1 MSAIA
6 LSDQEGLSPL
16 KQTRVGPHP
25 LSPLGG
31 CLKMG
36 PMTSDFLRLE
46 GELEKGEL
54 RPFYLLVGQD
64 DYLRRRAEGMIVEA
78 ALEPPERGLN
88 LTVLSATE
96 ASAEEVAESVR
107 VLPFMAKRRVVVVR
121 EAERFL
127 TERALPEALQRYAE
141 GPNPQGVLILSA
153 SGRCWPRRGQK
164 EWLYDLTPS
173 GRGEVLYW
181 IRRFAAEKGMKISP
195 GALAR
200 LWGFTQGIPFYVQ
213 FIGRELSRRGE
224 RAVIEEEVERA
235 VEEFLREEGTILFQE
250 QWRRL
255 SPKERKILQA
265 MAKGLSVPS
274 DIAREAGEPPNTVSQ
289 YLRYLAEKEL
299 VTRVEPGHWRIA
311 DQVFARWLRDKLE

>member
-1 MSAIA
+1 
-6 LSDQEGLSPL
+6 
-16 KQTRVGPHP
+16 
-25 LSPLGG
+25 
-31 CLKMG
+31 MG

-46 GELEKGEL
+46 GELERGEL

-195 GALAR
+195 GALA
-200 LWGFTQGIPFYVQ
+200 LL
-213 FIGRELSRRGE
+213 RELVGDDLMALSNEVEKLALFKGEGGVVDEGDVQEVVADVRVASVFELVDAMEGGDLRRGL
-224 RAVIEEEVERA
+224 AVLEKIWAQGEPSPKILGAIAWR
-235 VEEFLREEGTILFQE
+235 LRERIKREANPKLVE
-250 QWRRL
+250 ALRRL
-255 SPKERKILQA
+255 HE
-265 MAKGLSVPS
+265 V
-274 DIAREAGEPPNTVSQ
+274 D
-289 YLRYLAEKEL
+289 LRLKRRGGTGKFLLEEL
-299 VTRVEPGHWRIA
+299 LLNP
-311 DQVFARWLRDKLE
+311 F